1 MGTVVSEKWPLK
13 FAMGVLAGC
22 GGLYALYFLA
32 KRWQD
37 QEDQDTKHCQSRK
50 RNLLYRAIGLRVD
63 SQENANSRQGSIL
76 VNPHNSLEKQQVQV
90 ILGLLK
96 GSSDTS
102 IRESALVT
110 IGNSAAFTVNQ
121 DLIRNLDGLSV
132 VANCLL
138 DEVTSIKVKAMNALT
153 NLSLNV
159 ANQEELKVWIPQIL
173 KIQEAATL
181 NSELQVAGLRMLTNF
196 SVTNSH
202 HHMMTKSIPHFLKL
216 LVDGTDNIKVQVLKI
231 LVNLSAN
238 PELTHDFLCAQ
249 VPPLFLFLFDST
261 INKEVLIR
269 ILIFVVNLKENMNSM
284 QGFGQY
290 DYKVES
296 VHSVLFGNPIKFSQ
310 KIAKLVLHQDD
321 EVKQHAA
328 RIMV

>member
-159 ANQEELKVWIPQIL
+159 ANQEELKV
-173 KIQEAATL
+173 
-181 NSELQVAGLRMLTNF
+181 
-196 SVTNSH
+196 
-202 HHMMTKSIPHFLKL
+202 
-216 LVDGTDNIKVQVLKI
+216 QVLKI

>member
-13 FAMGVLAGC
+13 LAMGLLVGF

-32 KRWQD
+32 KRRQQ
-37 QEDQDTKHCQSRK
+37 QEDQDSKHCQSK
-50 RNLLYRAIGLRVD
+50 EQNLLLRATGLRIR
-63 SQENANSRQGSIL
+63 SQENASSRQGCKL
-76 VNPHNSLEKQQVQV
+76 VNPHNGLEKQQLQA

-96 GSSDTS
+96 RTPDTS
-102 IRESALVT
+102 IREHALVT

-121 DLIRNLDGLSV
+121 DLIRDLDGLSV

-159 ANQEELKVWIPQIL
+159 VNQKELKVWIPQVL

-181 NSELQVAGLRMLTNF
+181 NSELQVAGLRTLTNF
-196 SVTNSH
+196 SVTNNH

-216 LVDGTDNIKVQVLKI
+216 LVDGTENIKVQVLKI

-269 ILIFVVNLKENMNSM
+269 ILIFVVNVKENMNLM
-284 QGFGQY
+284 QCFGQY
-290 DYKVES
+290 EYKVDS
-296 VHSVLFGNPIKFSQ
+296 LHSVLFGNPIPFSQ